1 MKNRLKN
8 KKSGGSAT
16 ADDVCLGKT
25 FINDSGNVI
34 TGALPNITK
43 NYVISNLSEL
53 PLYLDK
59 GYYGYYTSSTDV
71 LKIKITNVDD
81 LIAENIKKGVT
92 IFGIQGTYN
101 CELVDTLPNY
111 VGYQVI
117 NPSTSDTSYT
127 FPAGY
132 SVPTSAYW
140 MFANTTNISSI
151 NLSNLDLSKVTDM
164 SDMFYKSGITSI
176 PNGLA
181 KATKNSSFYYT
192 FAWCTNLASNSI
204 LSINCVTTLNFDN
217 VSTTSGMFLRVP
229 AKAITFTG
237 TGTNNFSSIQNMS
250 DMFYGC
256 TNLQAVIINSATAF
270 NTSNVLDMS
279 DIFSGCT
286 SLTTIPSAFS
296 SWSKKSV
303 TNLSN
308 AFYRDTALKTVDLDL
323 SEATNLTNIDAIF
336 QGCTSL
342 TSCSIQVAL
351 NSGTADENKYFR
363 GLFCEDTQLISVDF
377 SKFYIYPQY
386 QWLMSKMFY
395 NCTAMTLC
403 NISGIDFSSA
413 IDYSAYTSSYDLF
426 GNVKNCTIIVK
437 DTTTKAWFDAG
448 KTAGYIDSTNTFVAL
463 PVSGDLITMDLGTTA
478 AAGTNN
484 LYRVLSIDGNIAKVV
499 AMYDYSTSVV
509 FNSSSSTTTFS
520 NGSTGQKY
528 EGSNLDTV
536 LNTTFYEAM
545 NDTAK
550 AAIISQS
557 ITQTIV
563 ARDTTASTSYDLSII
578 NTSGTTYYYTVAGS
592 VSVGE
597 RYVYALDIQD
607 LAEYKK
613 DFGNYELCQMF
624 YNQNTATPSPW
635 LRSPSKGYT
644 NYVWTVN
651 ASSGYAS
658 DRQYNVSYAA
668 RPAFVI
674 DLAKVSWSYNS

>member
-1 MKNRLKN
+1 MQNRLKN

-16 ADDVCLGKT
+16 ADDVRLGQT

-59 GYYGYYTSSTDV
+59 GYYGYYISSADV

-101 CELVDTLPNY
+101 CGLADTLPNY
-111 VGYQVI
+111 VGYQVV
-117 NPSTSDTSYT
+117 NPSTSGTSYT

-132 SVPTSAYW
+132 PTPASAYK
-140 MFANTTNISSI
+140 MFAKTANISSI
-151 NLSNLDLSKVTDM
+151 NLSNLDLSKVIDM
-164 SDMFYKSGITSI
+164 SDMFNGSGITSI

-192 FAWCTNLASNSI
+192 FANCSNLASNYK
-204 LSINCVTTLNFDN
+204 LSINCVNTLNFDN
-217 VSTTSGMFLRVP
+217 VSNTSGMFLKVP
-229 AKAITFTG
+229 ANIIAFSGIG
-237 TGTNNFSSIQNMS
+237 TSNFSSIRNMS
-250 DMFYGC
+250 SMFSSC
-256 TNLQAVIINSATAF
+256 ANLRAVIINSPTAF
-270 NTSNVLDMS
+270 DTSNVTNMS
-279 DIFSGCT
+279 SIFSSCT
-286 SLTTIPSAFS
+286 SLTSIPPAFS

-303 TNLSN
+303 TDLSS
-308 AFYRDTALKTVDLDL
+308 AFYKDTALKTADLDL
-323 SEATNLTNIDAIF
+323 SEAINLTDISRIF

-342 TSCSIQVAL
+342 TNCSIQVAL
-351 NSGTADENKYFR
+351 NSGEPDETTYFEN
-363 GLFCEDTQLISVDF
+363 LFFGDTELISVDF

-386 QWLMSKMFY
+386 QYQMSQMFS
-395 NCTAMTLC
+395 NCTSMTFC
-403 NISGIDFSSA
+403 NISGIDFSGV
-413 IDYSAYTSSYDLF
+413 INYSAYTSNHDLF

-437 DTTTKAWFDAG
+437 DTATKAWFDAG
-448 KTAGYIDSTNTFVAL
+448 KTAGYIDSTNTFIAL

-499 AMYDYSTSVV
+499 AMYDYDTSVV

-520 NGSTGQKY
+520 DGSTGQKY
-528 EGSNLDTV
+528 EGSSLDTV

-550 AAIISQS
+550 AAIISQT
-557 ITQTIV
+557 ITQSIAT
-563 ARDTTASTSYDLSII
+563 RTTTASTSYDLSII
-578 NTSGTTYYYTVAGS
+578 ATSGVTYYYTVAGS

-597 RYVYALDIQD
+597 RYVYTLDIQD

-624 YNQNTATPSPW
+624 YNQNTAAPSPW

-651 ASSGYAS
+651 ASSGYVS
-658 DRQYNVSYAA
+658 DRKCNTGYAA